1 MYIQYKTNTFNENR
15 MTTSLPC
22 LVKEA
27 CSILESSVPASVTR
41 FGGNSIR
48 MDSAMD
54 MYMYYYQTTPSQNTT
69 KCERPKAI

>member
-1 MYIQYKTNTFNENR
+1 

-69 KCERPKAI
+69 KYERPKPSDIKKKGISAS